1 MTPVLSVS
9 YSPYNTVSGIIQ
21 FLYAFLGQHRTKI
34 VRQMRRQI
42 FCQIVQKS
50 CRQAVACQ
58 RIFVQDDG
66 KYAGR

>member
-1 MTPVLSVS
+1 MPKFSGDTPQKL
-9 YSPYNTVSGIIQ
+9 YSR
-21 FLYAFLGQHRTKI
+21 QHRTKI

-50 CRQAVACQ
+50 CRQAIACQ

-66 KYAGR
+66 KYASR